1 MRHTLRPT
9 DWTPPAK
16 RVIIV
21 VGGFP
26 KDTPKEHIIRQLRDI
41 ILPDAARGW
50 RGEGVSDCFVPNFSS
65 FGRIKFENSEFMW
78 QFLKAFK
85 GHRFMFNGKILFH
98 SIDKTPAEMD
108 LSRKVSRS
116 LKRLRVCLVEG
127 GLLREE
133 AHRGRNSADSW
144 WPIGT
149 LELSDSSEWMAPF
162 IANSSWTVGSGL
174 LKVGDG
180 AITSGLNLRSAEM
193 LPEINF
199 GE

>member
-1 MRHTLRPT
+1 MRPTLRPT
-9 DWTPPAK
+9 DWDSTCKAGDHCC
-16 RVIIV
+16 RR
-21 VGGFP
+21 FP

-50 RGEGVSDCFVPNFSS
+50 RGEGVSDCFAPNFSS

-133 AHRGRNSADSW
+133 AHRDDSADSW

-162 IANSSWTVGSGL
+162 IAYSSWTVGLACSRWAT
-174 LKVGDG
+174 VP
-180 AITSGLNLRSAEM
+180 S
-193 LPEINF
+193 PVV
-199 GE
+199 

>member
-26 KDTPKEHIIRQLRDI
+26 KDTPKEHIIRQLRDM

-50 RGEGVSDCFVPNFSS
+50 RGEGVSDCFAPNFSS

-85 GHRFMFNGKILFH
+85 GHRFMFNDKILFH

-127 GLLREE
+127 GLLRDPGSSPGRIQQT
-133 AHRGRNSADSW
+133 RGGRLGLWNYQIQANGWLHSSLIRVGPWVWLAQGGRRCHHQWS
-144 WPIGT
+144 
-149 LELSDSSEWMAPF
+149 ELA
-162 IANSSWTVGSGL
+162 AG
-174 LKVGDG
+174 
-180 AITSGLNLRSAEM
+180 
-193 LPEINF
+193 
-199 GE
+199 